1 MFHLPSSLK
10 VIKNS
15 KTSGQFEIE
24 GLYPGYGITI
34 GNALRRV
41 LLSSIEGAAVTS
53 FQIKG
58 VNHEFSTIP
67 YVQESTLDIMLNLK
81 QLRVKL
87 YTQEPQV
94 LKLVAKGKKEVS
106 ASDFQPNTNVEIMN
120 PDLHLATLT
129 DKRSSLDMEVTVERG
144 LGYVQVEDR
153 KKGKLPI
160 GTIAVDAI
168 FTPVEKVNFEVEN
181 MRVGD
186 RTDFNRLL
194 LWIETDGSVSPKEA
208 LTQAAAILEEHF
220 HFVQEEI
227 LPSSATETEVK
238 EKNKKKKEPKEISVD
253 ELDLGQRTKNI
264 LKANNIKTLA
274 GLLRYRKENLAKM
287 SGLGEKSLKEIK
299 EVLKELKYTLE

>member
-10 VIKNS
+10 IIKNS

-58 VNHEFSTIP
+58 INHEFSAIP
-67 YVQESTLDIMLNLK
+67 YVQETALDIMLNLK

-87 YTQEPQV
+87 YSQEPQV
-94 LKLVAKGKKEVS
+94 LKLVAKGKKKVQ
-106 ASDFQPNTNVEIMN
+106 ANDFQPNSNVEIMN
-120 PDLHLATLT
+120 PDLSLATLT
-129 DKRSSLDMEVTVERG
+129 DKKSTLDMEVTIERG

-153 KKGKLPI
+153 KKEKLPI

-181 MRVGD
+181 MRVGE
-186 RTDFNRLL
+186 RTDFNRLVL
-194 LWIETDGSVSPKEA
+194 SIETDGSISPKEA
-208 LTQAAAILEEHF
+208 LAQAAAILEEHF
-220 HFVQEEI
+220 SFIHKET
-227 LPSSATETEVK
+227 LPSPITKTRTKVER
-238 EKNKKKKEPKEISVD
+238 KKKEPKEISVE
-253 ELDLGQRTKNI
+253 ELDLSQRTKNI
-264 LKANNIKTLA
+264 LKENNIKTLA

-287 SGLGEKSLKEIK
+287 NGLGEKSLGEIK
-299 EVLKELKYTLE
+299 EVLKGLKYTLE